1 VSVLSVILALV
12 GAVLFAF
19 GTVLQQ
25 KGTMEEPAG
34 EALKAGFLLRLLRK
48 PVWLLGVGIDAL
60 GYACQAAALGVG
72 KLVVVQPLLVSSVV
86 FALPIGARLT
96 GQRVGR
102 REIAGALA
110 VVVGLAAFTLVS
122 NPEGGVDNASDRGW
136 LIGAA
141 VTGGV
146 ALALVLASRGTKSA
160 GARAALI
167 GTASGVLFGYIAA
180 LTKAT
185 VDQLDDGIVAVLTD
199 WHLYGLIGTS
209 VIAFALMQAA
219 LATGA
224 LAPALSTVMVFET
237 LVGVA
242 AGIWM
247 LDEQLHEE
255 TWGIVVSS
263 LSLAIVVVGLIL
275 LARSQ
280 GALEEG
286 SKPAEGEAEAVPV
299 TTSP

>member
-1 VSVLSVILALV
+1 MSTLSVILALV

-25 KGTMEEPAG
+25 KGTMEEPEG

-96 GQRVGR
+96 GQRIGR
-102 REIAGALA
+102 REIAGAVA

-141 VTGGV
+141 VTLFSAVIGS
-146 ALALVLASRGTKSA
+146 VLAAIGVLAAIHLLTTSLFVLVPAVVIVSA
-160 GARAALI
+160 MLPRINRRYLDIAETFPELARIPLVGQFLGVQGRS
-167 GTASGVLFGYIAA
+167 GTA
-180 LTKAT
+180 LT
-185 VDQLDDGIVAVLTD
+185 
-199 WHLYGLIGTS
+199 S
-209 VIAFALMQAA
+209 
-219 LATGA
+219 
-224 LAPALSTVMVFET
+224 
-237 LVGVA
+237 
-242 AGIWM
+242 
-247 LDEQLHEE
+247 
-255 TWGIVVSS
+255 
-263 LSLAIVVVGLIL
+263 
-275 LARSQ
+275 
-280 GALEEG
+280 
-286 SKPAEGEAEAVPV
+286 
-299 TTSP
+299 TSPGSGPS

>member
-1 VSVLSVILALV
+1 VSGLSVILALV

-25 KGTMEEPAG
+25 KGTMDEPEG
-34 EALKAGFLLRLLRK
+34 ESLKAGFMLRLVRK

-96 GQRVGR
+96 GQRIGR
-102 REIAGALA
+102 REIFGALA
-110 VVVGLAAFTLVS
+110 VVVGLAIFTLVS
-122 NPEGGVDNASDRGW
+122 NPEGGTDNASDRGW

-141 VTGGV
+141 VTGGI
-146 ALALVLASRGTKSA
+146 ALALVLASRTTKRV
-160 GARAALI
+160 GARAALL

-185 VDQLDDGIVAVLTD
+185 VDRFDDGFVAVIAD
-199 WHLYGLIGTS
+199 WHLYGLIGAS
-209 VIAFALMQAA
+209 VIAFALMQAS

-224 LAPALSTVMVFET
+224 LAPAIATVMVFET

-255 TWGIVVSS
+255 TWGTIVSV
-263 LSLAIVVVGLIL
+263 LGLVIVVVGLIP

-280 GALEEG
+280 GAESQAKPEED
-286 SKPAEGEAEAVPV
+286 EAEAVPAA
-299 TTSP
+299 TSL